1 MVDSAQVGLGL
12 IGAPS
17 RICQALAPLAFGLL
31 IEPIGGGVVIVSSLL
46 SLAALGALMLLP
58 AKSHAGAETSAQ

>member
-1 MVDSAQVGLGL
+1 L

-46 SLAALGALMLLP
+46 SLAALAALMLLP
-58 AKSHAGAETSAQ
+58 AKVRANAESSAPVEAR